1 MIIKVCGMRDPE
13 NIRAAEKL
21 DIQWLGFIF
30 WEKSSR
36 YVSVPP
42 AYLPT
47 KQKRVGVFVDADIKE
62 VMENVRDYALDIIQ
76 LHGKES
82 PAYIQELRSLC
93 GDHVAAI
100 IKALNIATEEDL
112 EQTSPYEGI
121 VDFFLFDTKA
131 QKVGG
136 NGTQFDWY
144 ILSAYQGDTPFI
156 LSGGIGPDDAEKV
169 KVFHHPMLAGI
180 DLNSRFE
187 IAPAYKD
194 IKLLKSFIS
203 TIGTTE
209 TIGTIPKPT
218 KQ

>member
-1 MIIKVCGMRDPE
+1 MRDPE
-13 NIRAAEKL
+13 NIRMAEKL
-21 DIQWLGFIF
+21 DIQWIGFIF

-47 KQKRVGVFVDADIKE
+47 KQKRVGVFVDADIKD
-62 VMENVRDYALDIIQ
+62 VMEKVREYALNIIQ

-82 PAYIQELRSLC
+82 PAYIQKLRHLC
-93 GDHVAAI
+93 GEHIAV

-112 EQTSPYEGI
+112 EQTFPYNGKI
-121 VDFFLFDTKA
+121 DYFLFDTKA

-136 NGTQFDWY
+136 NGTQFDWSV
-144 ILSAYQGDTPFI
+144 LSTYKGNTPFI

-169 KVFHHPMLAGI
+169 KAFHHPMLAGI

-187 IAPAYKD
+187 IAPGLKD
-194 IKLLKSFIS
+194 IEKLKHFIY
-203 TIGTTE
+203 E
-209 TIGTIPKPT
+209 
-218 KQ
+218 QNQ